1 MEKSL
6 SLEKINKIRQRKVVR
21 QFVKFAIIGATA
33 FVIDMIGYSVF
44 TRLFSIQHI
53 LAKVLSFFCAS
64 YYSYEFNSKWTFRR
78 AEMRGKKLLAKS
90 YIVQCVGASIN
101 AGGLYLFFDRIGYHE
116 ILALLIATF
125 FSTIWNFIMNKFW
138 VYRA

>member
-1 MEKSL
+1 MKKSL
-6 SLEKINKIRQRKVVR
+6 SLEKINRIRHRKVVR

-33 FVIDMIGYSVF
+33 FAIDMAGYSIL

-53 LAKVLSFFCAS
+53 LAKVMSFFCAS
-64 YYSYEFNSKWTFRR
+64 YYSYEFNSRWTFRR
-78 AEMRGKKLLAKS
+78 SDLRGKKLLAKS
-90 YIVQCVGASIN
+90 YVVQCIGASIN
-101 AGGLYLFFDRIGYHE
+101 ASGLYLFFDRLGYHE
-116 ILALLIATF
+116 FLSLIIATF

>member
-1 MEKSL
+1 MKKSL

-21 QFVKFAIIGATA
+21 QFIKFAIIGATA
-33 FVIDMIGYSVF
+33 FAIDMSAYSLL
-44 TRLFSIQHI
+44 TRLFSIHHI
-53 LAKVLSFFCAS
+53 LSKIISFFCAS
-64 YYSYEFNSKWTFRR
+64 YYSYEFNSRWTFRR

-90 YIVQCVGASIN
+90 YIVQCIGASIN
-101 AGGLYLFFDRIGYHE
+101 AGGLYLFFDILKYHE
-116 ILALLIATF
+116 ISSLLIATF

>member
-1 MEKSL
+1 MKKSL
-6 SLEKINKIRQRKVVR
+6 SLEKINKIKQRKVVR

-33 FVIDMIGYSVF
+33 FAIDMTSYIAF

-53 LAKVLSFFCAS
+53 IAKIMSFFCAS
-64 YYSYEFNSKWTFRR
+64 YYSYEFNSRWTFRR

-90 YIVQCVGASIN
+90 YIVQCIGAGIN
-101 AGGLYLFFDRIGYHE
+101 ASGLYLFFDHLGYHE
-116 ILALLIATF
+116 IASLLIATF